1 MSNFKLKNGNLWILV
16 IFPGLHSLYYRS
28 SRIKI
33 LQFQISTVRSA
44 LLSCS
49 CLFPQSFLI
58 MIKKNVHRTFCP
70 NYWDIIPNEGILASF
85 RTFFLTRVGSYPLG
99 SGQEML
105 RIMVL
110 VHLLPSFLSLPR
122 FYLIMGNSNSFFF
135 FPERFSFIAS

>member
-1 MSNFKLKNGNLWILV
+1 
-16 IFPGLHSLYYRS
+16 
-28 SRIKI
+28 
-33 LQFQISTVRSA
+33 
-44 LLSCS
+44 
-49 CLFPQSFLI
+49 

-135 FPERFSFIAS
+135 SPKDFLSLLHKFCKTIKSRGEPNRINALPQLLGNIVPLAFVHLTLMFFQKGICFSID